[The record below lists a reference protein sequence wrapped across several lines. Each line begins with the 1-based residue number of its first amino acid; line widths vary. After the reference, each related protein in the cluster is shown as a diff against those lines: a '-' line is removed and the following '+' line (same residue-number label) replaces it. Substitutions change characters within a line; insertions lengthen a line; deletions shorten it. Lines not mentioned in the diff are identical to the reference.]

1 MSVEDISKLAVGD
14 RIRFKTKAVHDN
26 VYWSGTVTAICGYD
40 VARQFSG
47 QNLDIYYQDVKRID
61 STLRPA
67 EKLTYFILK
76 TTLADGTSTSEV
88 FAVEWVDISTFE
100 YVESTGYK
108 DIRIY
113 GIDNS
118 KINDVLGSIQELYP
132 DYVAEVLN

>member
-1 MSVEDISKLAVGD
+1 MSVEDITKLAVGD

-40 VARQFSG
+40 VARQFGG

-67 EKLTYFILK
+67 ENLTYFILK
-76 TTLADGTSTSEV
+76 TTLADGTNTSEV

-100 YVESTGYK
+100 YVESTRYR

-118 KINDVLGSIQELYP
+118 KIKDVLGSIQELYP
-132 DYVAEVLN
+132 DYVAEILN

>member
-1 MSVEDISKLAVGD
+1 MSVEDITKLTVGD

-40 VARQFSG
+40 VARQFGG

-67 EKLTYFILK
+67 ENLTYFILK
-76 TTLADGTSTSEV
+76 TTLADGTNTSEV

-113 GIDNS
+113 GIDNN
-118 KINDVLGSIQELYP
+118 KIKDVLGSVQELYP
-132 DYVAEVLN
+132 DYVAEVLD

>member
-40 VARQFSG
+40 VARQFGG
-47 QNLDIYYQDVKRID
+47 QNLDIYYQDVKRVD
-61 STLRPA
+61 GTLRAA
-67 EKLTYFILK
+67 ENLTYFILK
-76 TTLADGTSTSEV
+76 TTLADE
-88 FAVEWVDISTFE
+88 TFE

-132 DYVAEVLN
+132 DYVAEILN

>member
-40 VARQFSG
+40 VARQFGG

-67 EKLTYFILK
+67 ENLTYFILK
-76 TTLADGTSTSEV
+76 TTLADGTNASEV

-100 YVESTGYK
+100 YVESTGYR

-113 GIDNS
+113 GVDGS
-118 KINDVLGSIQELYP
+118 KINDILGTIQELYP
-132 DYVAEVLN
+132 DYVAEVVQ

>member
-1 MSVEDISKLAVGD
+1 MSVEDITKLAVGD

-40 VARQFSG
+40 DARQFGG

-67 EKLTYFILK
+67 ENLTYFILK
-76 TTLADGTSTSEV
+76 TTLADGTNTSEV

-100 YVESTGYK
+100 YVESTRYR

-118 KINDVLGSIQELYP
+118 KIKDVLGSIQELYP
-132 DYVAEVLN
+132 DYVAEILN

>member
-76 TTLADGTSTSEV
+76 TTLADETNTSEV

>member
-1 MSVEDISKLAVGD
+1 MSVEDITKLAVDD

-40 VARQFSG
+40 VARQFGG

-67 EKLTYFILK
+67 ENLTYFILK
-76 TTLADGTSTSEV
+76 TTLADGTNTSEV

-100 YVESTGYK
+100 YVESTRYR

-118 KINDVLGSIQELYP
+118 KIKDVLGSIQELYP
-132 DYVAEVLN
+132 DYVAEILN

>member
-40 VARQFSG
+40 VARQFGG

-67 EKLTYFILK
+67 ENLTYFILK
-76 TTLADGTSTSEV
+76 TTLADETNTSEV
-88 FAVEWVDISTFE
+88 FAVDWVDISTFE

>member
-40 VARQFSG
+40 VARQFGG
-47 QNLDIYYQDVKRID
+47 QNLDIYYRDVKRID

-67 EKLTYFILK
+67 ENLTYFILK
-76 TTLADGTSTSEV
+76 TTLADGTNTSEV

-100 YVESTGYK
+100 YVESTRYR

-118 KINDVLGSIQELYP
+118 KIKDVLGSIQELYP
-132 DYVAEVLN
+132 DYVAEILN